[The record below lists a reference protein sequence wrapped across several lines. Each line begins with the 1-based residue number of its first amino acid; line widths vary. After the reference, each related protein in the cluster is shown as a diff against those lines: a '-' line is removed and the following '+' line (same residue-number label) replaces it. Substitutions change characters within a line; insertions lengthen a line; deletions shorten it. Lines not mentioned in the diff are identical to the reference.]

1 LLGVPLRVAIFGA
14 GGAGG
19 RFGGDLARAGEDVAF
34 IARGRHLAAIREKG
48 LVVESDDGEFRV
60 RPAVATDAP
69 AEVGPVDVVLLGVK
83 TWQVE
88 EAARAM
94 RPLFGPQ
101 TFVVPLQNG
110 VEAAGEL
117 SGVLGG
123 DRVVG
128 GLCATFSWITAPGRI
143 RSLGKVHSLRF
154 GELDRR
160 PSQRTEALRA
170 AFERAGV
177 RATIPPDIE
186 VSLWEKFLIVVSF
199 GGVGAVTRAPVGV
212 TRATPETRRLIELG
226 MQEILAVGRARGVAL
241 ADEVVE
247 KGMAFVDSLDPSG
260 TTSLQRDITEGR
272 PSELEAWN
280 GAVVRLGRVADVST
294 PVHEFLYASLLP
306 QERQAR
312 DTVRKKSGMQG

>member
-1 LLGVPLRVAIFGA
+1 MRIAVFGT

-19 RFGGDLARAGEDVAF
+19 RFGADLARAGEDVAF
-34 IARGRHLAAIREKG
+34 IARGSHLAAIRDDG
-48 LVVESDDGEFRV
+48 LVVESDEGEFRV

-88 EAARAM
+88 EAARVM
-94 RPLFGPQ
+94 RPLLGPE

-110 VEAAGEL
+110 VEAAGQL
-117 SGVLGG
+117 SGVLGA

-128 GLCATFSWITAPGRI
+128 GLCATFSWISAPGRI
-143 RSLGKVHSLRF
+143 RSLGRVHSLRF

-160 PSQRTEALRA
+160 PSRRTEALRA

-212 TRATPETRRLIELG
+212 TRSTPETRGLIERG
-226 MQEILAVGRARGVAL
+226 MQEIHATGRARGVAL
-241 ADEVVE
+241 PGDAVE

-260 TTSLQRDITEGR
+260 TTSLQRDIAQGR

-280 GAVVRLGRVADVST
+280 GAVARLGRAAGVPT

-312 DTVRKKSGMQG
+312 ESVRQSSGMQG

>member
-1 LLGVPLRVAIFGA
+1 MRVAVFGT

-19 RFGGDLARAGEDVAF
+19 RFGADLARAGEDVAL
-34 IARGRHLAAIREKG
+34 IARGTHLAAIREHG
-48 LVVESDDGEFRV
+48 LLVETDDGEFRV

-94 RPLFGPQ
+94 RPLLGPE

-110 VEAAGEL
+110 VEAAGQL
-117 SGVLGG
+117 AGVLGA

-128 GLCATFSWITAPGRI
+128 GLCATFSWIVAPGRI
-143 RSLGKVHSLRF
+143 RSLGQVHSLRF

-160 PSQRTEALRA
+160 PSPRTEALRA

-199 GGVGAVTRAPVGV
+199 GGVGAVTRVPVGV
-212 TRATPETRRLIELG
+212 TRATPETRRLIERG
-226 MQEILAVGRARGVAL
+226 MEEIFAVGRARGVAL
-241 ADEVVE
+241 PDEAAD

-260 TTSLQRDITEGR
+260 TTSLQRDIAEGR

-280 GAVVRLGRVADVST
+280 GAVARLGRAAGVPT

-306 QERQAR
+306 LERKAR
-312 DTVRKKSGMQG
+312 DSVRQSSEMQG

>member
-1 LLGVPLRVAIFGA
+1 MRIAVFGT

-19 RFGGDLARAGEDVAF
+19 RFGADLARAGEDVAF
-34 IARGRHLAAIREKG
+34 IARGSHLAAIRQHG
-48 LVVESDDGEFRV
+48 LVVETDDGEFRV

-69 AEVGPVDVVLLGVK
+69 AEVGPVDAVLLGVK

-94 RPLFGPQ
+94 RPLLGPQ

-110 VEAAGEL
+110 VEAASQL
-117 SGVLGG
+117 SGVMGA

-128 GLCATFSWITAPGRI
+128 GLCATFSWIAAPGRI
-143 RSLGKVHSLRF
+143 RSLGQVHSLRF

-199 GGVGAVTRAPVGV
+199 GGVGAVTRVPVGV
-212 TRATPETRRLIELG
+212 TRATPETRRLIERG

-241 ADEVVE
+241 PDDAVE
-247 KGMAFVDSLDPSG
+247 KGMAFVDSLDPTG

-280 GAVVRLGRVADVST
+280 GAVARLGRGAGVPT

-306 QERQAR
+306 LERQAR
-312 DTVRKKSGMQG
+312 DAVREKSEMQG

>member
-1 LLGVPLRVAIFGA
+1 MRIAIFGT

-19 RFGGDLARAGEDVAF
+19 RFGAQLALAGEDVVF
-34 IARGRHLAAIREKG
+34 IARGAHLAAIRERG
-48 LVVESDDGEFRV
+48 LVVETDDGELAV
-60 RPAVATDAP
+60 RPAAVTDDP

-88 EAARAM
+88 GAGRAM
-94 RPLFGPQ
+94 GPLLGPD

-110 VEAAGEL
+110 VEAAAQL
-117 SGVLGG
+117 AGVLGAG
-123 DRVVG
+123 RVVG
-128 GLCATFSWITAPGRI
+128 GLCATFSWIAAPGRI

-160 PSQRTEALRA
+160 PSARTERLRE

-186 VSLWEKFLIVVSF
+186 VSLWEKLLIVVSF
-199 GGVGAVTRAPVGV
+199 GGVGAVTRVPVGV
-212 TRATPETRRLIELG
+212 TRSMPETRRLIERG
-226 MQEILAVGRARGVAL
+226 MEEIFAVGRARGVAL
-241 ADEVVE
+241 PDGAIE

-260 TTSLQRDITEGR
+260 TTSLQRDITDGR

-280 GAVVRLGRVADVST
+280 GAVVRLGREAGVPT
-294 PVHEFLYASLLP
+294 PTHEFLYASLLP
-306 QERQAR
+306 LERRAR
-312 DTVRKKSGMQG
+312 EAAD

>member
-1 LLGVPLRVAIFGA
+1 MRAAVFGT

-19 RFGGDLARAGEDVAF
+19 RFGADLARAGEDVAF
-34 IARGRHLAAIREKG
+34 IARGTHLATIREHG
-48 LVVESDDGEFRV
+48 LVVETDEGEFRV

-69 AEVGPVDVVLLGVK
+69 EEVGPVDVVLLGVK

-94 RPLFGPQ
+94 RPLLGPR

-110 VEAAGEL
+110 VEAAGQL
-117 SGVLGG
+117 SGVLGAE
-123 DRVVG
+123 RVVG

-160 PSQRTEALRA
+160 PSQRTERLRS

-199 GGVGAVTRAPVGV
+199 GGVGAVTRVPVGV
-212 TRATPETRRLIELG
+212 TRSTPETRHLIGRG
-226 MQEILAVGRARGVAL
+226 MQEIVAVGRARGVAL
-241 ADEVVE
+241 PDDAVG

-260 TTSLQRDITEGR
+260 TTSLQRDIAEGR

-280 GAVVRLGRVADVST
+280 GAVARLGRAAGVPT

-306 QERQAR
+306 LERQAR
-312 DTVRKKSGMQG
+312 DSVRQSSEMQG